1 LPKAASGP
9 KGHRNIMLS
18 QGSPVYR
25 EMREDPTVCLSSGRE
40 LADALKR
47 AVAQTPWVI
56 HFSRGDITRNDRFC
70 ILGTKT
76 PLCLHRDHY
85 F

>member
-1 LPKAASGP
+1 
-9 KGHRNIMLS
+9 MLS

-25 EMREDPTVCLSSGRE
+25 ETREDPTVRLSSDLE
-40 LADALKR
+40 LADAPKR
-47 AVAQTPWVI
+47 DVAQKPWLI
-56 HFSRGDITRNDRFC
+56 HFSRGDITKNDRFR

>member
-1 LPKAASGP
+1 
-9 KGHRNIMLS
+9 MLS
-18 QGSPVYR
+18 QASPVYR
-25 EMREDPTVCLSSGRE
+25 ETREDLTVCLSSDHE
-40 LADALKR
+40 LADALRR

-76 PLCLHRDHY
+76 PLCLHHDQY